1 MLSINDVPAGETA
14 LPSDPAALGKMQV
27 QASTPSVVIARLEY
41 SIVQRLFYGSLLIPW
56 LCGCAAEDTAVQ
68 GPARGMLDV
77 DESALSQPTYEVLV
91 ERDIRIP
98 VRDGEELSADI
109 FQPDGPGPFPTL
121 LLRTPYG
128 KEISARMSRGGLRRG
143 LLRDSRICRRSAGL
157 AGTIRLGRRVDVEPF
172 RNEEDDGHDTVE
184 WIAQQP
190 WSNGRV
196 AGLGQS
202 YFGIT
207 QLLMAVPGNPHL
219 TAIAPIMT
227 TVDAHNNW
235 IFNDGAFYFSFALG
249 WGTGLGVRPEE
260 AQRYREAERT
270 EIPQEHLPLREADVL
285 QVGQVIPYY
294 RDWMRHPTRDEYW
307 SDRSPT
313 DRLADLSVPALYYTG
328 WYDFFLR
335 GALNDYVTIKEETRN
350 DVARDG
356 TRLIVGPWAHYTSR
370 DGPPGGLGDNV
381 DWGPEALALDLAD
394 VELRWY
400 DHWLKDMPTGVE
412 SEPPIAIFVMGKNEW
427 RYENEWPLART
438 QYTEYYF

>member
-1 MLSINDVPAGETA
+1 
-14 LPSDPAALGKMQV
+14 
-27 QASTPSVVIARLEY
+27 
-41 SIVQRLFYGSLLIPW
+41 
-56 LCGCAAEDTAVQ
+56 
-68 GPARGMLDV
+68 
-77 DESALSQPTYEVLV
+77 
-91 ERDIRIP
+91 
-98 VRDGEELSADI
+98 
-109 FQPDGPGPFPTL
+109 
-121 LLRTPYG
+121 
-128 KEISARMSRGGLRRG
+128 
-143 LLRDSRICRRSAGL
+143 
-157 AGTIRLGRRVDVEPF
+157 
-172 RNEEDDGHDTVE
+172 
-184 WIAQQP
+184 
-190 WSNGRV
+190 
-196 AGLGQS
+196 
-202 YFGIT
+202 
-207 QLLMAVPGNPHL
+207 
-219 TAIAPIMT
+219 MT
-227 TVDAHNNW
+227 TLDAHNNW

-249 WGTGLGVRPEE
+249 WGTGLGVRSEE

-438 QYTEYYF
+438 QYTEYYFDSEGTANTLEGDGILSSEPPVGGETDSFTYDPADPVLTVGADADQSAVETREDVLVFTSEPLTHPLEVTGPLTVSLFASSTARDTDFTAKLVDVHPDGFAQRIQEGIIRARYRESLEREQLLERGEIYQYTIDLWATSNVFLPGHRIRVEISSSNFPRFNRNLNTGVDPYTTTDMVRSTQTIYHDTDHPSHILLPIISP